1 MTTSLIGTQVEGYRI
16 ESELGKGGMG
26 IVYKAR
32 GQGKTVVIKTM
43 LPEVELDDLLKQRF
57 MREADLL
64 KKFSNPPH
72 QNIVNV
78 YGYGVLQ
85 SHKNILYIILEYV
98 DGGDLEKY
106 TQNHN
111 STVGDMLKILDFIAI
126 ALDFIHN
133 KEVTHRDLKPQNILM
148 TSKGIPKL
156 GDFGLARVND
166 NRNLT
171 RYGDRMTGTL
181 LYMAPEQFS
190 TSKVEAPADR
200 YAFAVMAYFL
210 LLGGFPYPMEII
222 ENEAQIFQWIAVNN
236 PLPATARNEK
246 LPSSVDDVFRTGMAK
261 SPLERYRTAQEFVK
275 DLTLAYRGQNLI
287 ALPQIIAEQ
296 QGGNVTGQVTDNDI
310 ETWSRSGR
318 MQHAVDANILVAA
331 AAIYFGIA
339 VAGAGAA
346 YIGKNVENRLE
357 LREQVRVYYA
367 IAQVL
372 EVELGLSTVEAFLVT
387 LQLTLDEGESVL
399 QRMPKDLKLPSITVP
414 VEKGRKVLL
423 RVQVTYQYKETFH
436 QVPCEIEIYYLMGG
450 SPKRRII
457 NDKLYWDRLPF
468 DIREHLIR
476 KKSNLTYKIYPGE

>member
-1 MTTSLIGTQVEGYRI
+1 
-16 ESELGKGGMG
+16 
-26 IVYKAR
+26 
-32 GQGKTVVIKTM
+32 
-43 LPEVELDDLLKQRF
+43 
-57 MREADLL
+57 
-64 KKFSNPPH
+64 
-72 QNIVNV
+72 
-78 YGYGVLQ
+78 
-85 SHKNILYIILEYV
+85 
-98 DGGDLEKY
+98 
-106 TQNHN
+106 
-111 STVGDMLKILDFIAI
+111 
-126 ALDFIHN
+126 
-133 KEVTHRDLKPQNILM
+133 
-148 TSKGIPKL
+148 
-156 GDFGLARVND
+156 
-166 NRNLT
+166 
-171 RYGDRMTGTL
+171 
-181 LYMAPEQFS
+181 
-190 TSKVEAPADR
+190 
-200 YAFAVMAYFL
+200 
-210 LLGGFPYPMEII
+210 
-222 ENEAQIFQWIAVNN
+222 
-236 PLPATARNEK
+236 
-246 LPSSVDDVFRTGMAK
+246 MAK